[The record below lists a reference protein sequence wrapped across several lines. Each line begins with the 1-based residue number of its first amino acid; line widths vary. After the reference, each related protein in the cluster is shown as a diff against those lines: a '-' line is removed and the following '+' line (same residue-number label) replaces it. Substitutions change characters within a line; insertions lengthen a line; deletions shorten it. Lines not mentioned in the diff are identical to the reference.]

1 MSDFQSR
8 NYEAIALILGDSFS
22 QNEIETRLISN
33 FQFDNSNFN
42 QERFL
47 KRIAHYRAKHD
58 LNKQQEVDQ

>member
-1 MSDFQSR
+1 MSDFQR
-8 NYEAIALILGDSFS
+8 RHYEAIALILGDSFS
-22 QNEIETRLISN
+22 QNEIETRLISH

-47 KRIAHYRAKHD
+47 KRIAQYRARRD

>member
-47 KRIAHYRAKHD
+47 KRIAQYRAKRD